1 MSRRAALLI
10 PALAWVAFAGV
21 LEAESPKRVPS
32 VLLVTI
38 DTLRADR
45 AQSGALMP
53 HLQRLA
59 SNGITFSNARALTP
73 LTLPSHTTILT
84 GLGISRHGV
93 RDNIGYQVPGDLPFL
108 AGRFRRAGFSTGAFV
123 GGYPLASEFGLDVG
137 FDVYDDRLDFAPLGS
152 TAGHTERR
160 ADDVVDAAL
169 GWIRGLGARQPWFLW
184 VHMYDPHE
192 PYQAPDRFEHPA
204 THPYDREVAYADA
217 ALGRLLAGL
226 EGDDGRRIVALVTSD
241 HGEMLGEHGEATHG
255 VFLYEG
261 ALRVPLVLVYP
272 GSPAGKVESRSVT
285 LADVAPTLA
294 EAAGLAAVP
303 ELNGRSLLGP
313 PEDSV
318 AYLDAIHGRRRYGW
332 APLYGY
338 LDWPLKYVAAPA
350 PELYDLR
357 QDPDDQRNMITKKNG
372 WQHAARLR
380 RLQAEMRVPGDVVE
394 FAGDREKLAGLG
406 YVGGGVAAAG
416 REILDDRPRPDPKDR
431 IRALPA
437 LEAGL
442 KLMAAGDDE
451 NAVREFRKAR
461 NVDPDNLVVLN
472 NLGILS
478 LRGGEG
484 EQAVRYFKRG
494 LRLDS
499 SADNIAS
506 NLGLALSRLGRHKE
520 AIAAFRTAL
529 DVNPH
534 FQAARFNLA
543 IALHRMGD
551 DREALRE
558 LETVRRE
565 DPRFPGLD
573 EMTEILKEG
582 ESPDSGP

>member
-1 MSRRAALLI
+1 MSRCVALLI
-10 PALAWVAFAGV
+10 PALAFGAVAGASEV
-21 LEAESPKRVPS
+21 KSPERPLS

-45 AQSGALMP
+45 AESGALMP
-53 HLQRLA
+53 HLRRLA
-59 SNGITFSNARALTP
+59 SQGIAFSNARALTP
-73 LTLPSHTTILT
+73 LTLPSHATILT
-84 GLGISRHGV
+84 GLDSSRHGV
-93 RDNIGYQVPGDLPFL
+93 RDNIGYQVPADLPFL
-108 AGRFRRAGFSTGAFV
+108 AGRFSRAGFSTGAFV
-123 GGYPLASEFGLDVG
+123 GGYPLVSGFGLHVG
-137 FDVYDDRLDFAPLGS
+137 FDVYDDRLDFSPLGEK
-152 TAGHTERR
+152 AGHTERR

-169 GWIRGLGARQPWFLW
+169 GWIRSLGAEQPWFLW

-192 PYQAPDRFEHPA
+192 PYQAPDLLEHPA

-217 ALGRLLAGL
+217 ALGRLLAAL
-226 EGDDGRRIVALVTSD
+226 EGDAGGRMITLVTSD

-261 ALRVPLVLVYP
+261 ALKVPLVLVYP
-272 GSPAGKVESRSVT
+272 GAPAGKVESRPVT

-303 ELNGRSLLGP
+303 DLDGRSLLGS
-313 PEDSV
+313 PENAV
-318 AYLDAIHGRRRYGW
+318 AYLESIHGRRRYGW

-357 QDPDDQRNMITKKNG
+357 QDPDEERNMITKKNG
-372 WQHAARLR
+372 RQHAARLR
-380 RLQAEMRVPGDVVE
+380 RLQVEMRDPGDAVE
-394 FAGDREKLAGLG
+394 FTGDRDKLAGLG

-416 REILDDRPRPDPKDR
+416 REVLDDRQRPDPKTR

-442 KLMAAGDDE
+442 KLMAAGEDE
-451 NAVREFRKAR
+451 NAMRELRKAR
-461 NVDPDNLVVLN
+461 DIDPNNLVVLN

-478 LRGGEG
+478 LRGGDG
-484 EQAVRYFKRG
+484 EEAVRYFKRG

-499 SADNIAS
+499 FADNIAS

-520 AIAAFRTAL
+520 AVAAFRTAL
-529 DVNPH
+529 DVNPR

-551 DREALRE
+551 DREARKE

-565 DPRFPGLD
+565 DPSFPGLD
-573 EMTEILKEG
+573 EMTELLKN
-582 ESPDSGP
+582 D